1 MSIAIDE
8 LSRVRAQRSE
18 VDRRA
23 IALAGHLL
31 MAGIWV
37 EHQFKDRLGRWIP

>member
-8 LSRVRAQRSE
+8 SSSVRAERSE
-18 VDRRA
+18 VDHRA

-37 EHQFKDRLGRWIP
+37 ERQFKDRLGRRIP

>member
-1 MSIAIDE
+1 VSIAIEEPSTD
-8 LSRVRAQRSE
+8 RGQRSE

-37 EHQFKDRLGRWIP
+37 ERQFMGRFGRRAP

>member
-1 MSIAIDE
+1 MSIALDE
-8 LSRVRAQRSE
+8 PSTVQAQRSE

-37 EHQFKDRLGRWIP
+37 ERQLKDRLGRRIP

>member
-1 MSIAIDE
+1 VSIAIE
-8 LSRVRAQRSE
+8 EPATAQAQRSE

-37 EHQFKDRLGRWIP
+37 ERQFMGRFGRRAP